1 MDRQAL
7 EELIQADIDGA
18 LSSHEHAELAR
29 VLMQDPEARRLH
41 DEYRRLDRV
50 LRGIPKAEPPPE
62 LRAEVLAATSG
73 AAGARPPASRWSA
86 WRVAASVLGGLL
98 VVGLAYLLLD
108 AREYRNELQGSVIA
122 TPGER
127 LDLHAEGAEMQARA
141 LRSGEQLR
149 LEVRVSAARP
159 VEVVVNFDATVTTFL
174 GGADLAPQD
183 AQAGRLAIAAEPGSR
198 QMTFQFSGHG
208 SVSLQLRA
216 GDQVLDAGILRAD

>member
-1 MDRQAL
+1 
-7 EELIQADIDGA
+7 
-18 LSSHEHAELAR
+18 
-29 VLMQDPEARRLH
+29 
-41 DEYRRLDRV
+41 
-50 LRGIPKAEPPPE
+50 
-62 LRAEVLAATSG
+62 
-73 AAGARPPASRWSA
+73 
-86 WRVAASVLGGLL
+86 VAASVLGGLL

-127 LDLHAEGAEMQARA
+127 LDLRAEGAEMQARA

-159 VEVVVNFDATVTTFL
+159 VEVVVNFDPTVTTFL

-208 SVSLQLRA
+208 RVSLQLRA
-216 GDQVLDAGILRAD
+216 GDQVLDEGILRAD